1 MEWNKYFK
9 SVLKGLGYALMATF
23 IITAILSLV
32 MSNFTLPSGVFNV
45 VYVVISCF
53 ALLLGTVVA
62 VKAHGSKGW
71 MVGLSV
77 GCIFYISLYV
87 IGIMFGAD
95 RSLTGYDFI
104 KFSLCTLIGLF
115 SGMLGIN
122 L

>member
-1 MEWNKYFK
+1 MEWTSYFK
-9 SVLKGLGYALMATF
+9 SVFKGLVYALMATF

-32 MSNFTLPSGVFNV
+32 MSNFTLPNVVFNV
-45 VYVVISCF
+45 IYVVISCF

-62 VKAHGSKGW
+62 VKTHGSKGW
-71 MVGLSV
+71 MVGLAV

-95 RSLTGYDFI
+95 RALTGYDFI